1 MTKREYTQ
9 ALTKDL
15 EDAAAYNNQGTVYS
29 DKKEYDKAIADYTR
43 VLVKKLNYVLAS
55 MNGGGKIY
63 YETKNIIIHLLILK
77 RQLK

>member
-15 EDAAAYNNQGTVYS
+15 EDAIAYNNQGTVYS
-29 DKKEYDKAIADYTR
+29 DKKEYDKAIADYMQ

-55 MNGGGKIY
+55 KNRGGKIY
-63 YETKNIIIHLLILK
+63 SERKNIIIHLLILK